1 LASAWRQAAAL
12 WLAPGVCNFTR
23 LDWTSRPGAGRPMTI
38 VDPIRTGTGGT
49 TRGVLK
55 LYQGGD
61 VKRWWGIR
69 HLRYWWH
76 VAGLNLH
83 LARWEAMGF
92 VPIPQ
97 QSDLDHLQAI
107 WEGRA

>member
-1 LASAWRQAAAL
+1 
-12 WLAPGVCNFTR
+12 
-23 LDWTSRPGAGRPMTI
+23 
-38 VDPIRTGTGGT
+38 
-49 TRGVLK
+49 
-55 LYQGGD
+55 

-76 VAGLNLH
+76 TIGLNLH

-92 VPIPQ
+92 VPVPQ
-97 QSDLDHLQAI
+97 QSDLDYLQAI

>member
-1 LASAWRQAAAL
+1 
-12 WLAPGVCNFTR
+12 
-23 LDWTSRPGAGRPMTI
+23 MTI

-92 VPIPQ
+92 VPVPQ

>member
-1 LASAWRQAAAL
+1 MSGLRPA
-12 WLAPGVCNFTR
+12 GVIHTR
-23 LDWTSRPGAGRPMTI
+23 PSR
-38 VDPIRTGTGGT
+38 
-49 TRGVLK
+49 

-92 VPIPQ
+92 VPILQ
-97 QSDLDHLQAI
+97 QSDLDYLQAI
-107 WEGRA
+107 WEGRE